1 MRTAA
6 NALIAALLLCVMA
19 PTTVSA
25 QATAQVSGT
34 VRDVSG
40 AVLPGVQIT
49 ATQTDTGIS
58 RTTVANESGFYILP
72 SLPLGPYKLEGA
84 LFGFRT
90 FAQTGIV
97 LQVGSS
103 PLIDMKMEVGQVA
116 QVVEVQADV
125 AAIETRSVGVGT
137 IIETQRVV
145 DLPLNAR
152 QVTDLITLSGLAVR
166 TGSSPGY
173 TMDTGVNISVAGG
186 TSYSVQYNLDGASH
200 LDMYVGTNM
209 PLPFPDALQEFK
221 VVTSAQ
227 DASNGGHS
235 AAAVNA
241 VTKSGTN
248 QLHGNVFWFIRNAAL
263 NARDAFAPIEESAT
277 THPPGSS

>member
-1 MRTAA
+1 MRWFGAA
-6 NALIAALLLCVMA
+6 WVGCIVCLMSAGPAW
-19 PTTVSA
+19 A
-25 QATAQVSGT
+25 QATAQISGT
-34 VRDVSG
+34 VRDASG
-40 AVLPGVQIT
+40 AVLPGVQVT

-58 RTTVANESGFYILP
+58 RMTVTNETGFYVLP
-72 SLPLGPYKLEGA
+72 SLPLGPHRVEASLP
-84 LFGFRT
+84 GFRGFT
-90 FAQTGIV
+90 QTGIV

-103 PLIDMKMEVGQVA
+103 PVIDVKMEVGQVA
-116 QVVEVQADV
+116 QAIEVEADV
-125 AAIETRSVGVGT
+125 ATVETRTSGVGT
-137 IIETQRVV
+137 VIETQRVM

-173 TMDTGVNISVAGG
+173 NMDTGVNISVAGG

-200 LDMYVGTNM
+200 LDIYGGTNM

-241 VTKSGTN
+241 VTK
-248 QLHGNVFWFIRNAAL
+248 
-263 NARDAFAPIEESAT
+263 
-277 THPPGSS
+277 